1 MRTSFAALALLTSG
15 ALLFAACGRTPGV
28 KVVNDLDF
36 EVAFVRCESKSISGA
51 DPIFVPAGKEKTIR
65 PGPRCI
71 VMGPTTRSGPLGMNH
86 GEGPYMGCLA
96 MPAYSERAGAKVYLS
111 DLDPDVSWDECDG
124 VE

>member
-1 MRTSFAALALLTSG
+1 MGTGLAALALLASG
-15 ALLFAACGRTPGV
+15 ALLVAACGRGPAV

-36 EVAFVRCESKSISGA
+36 EVALVRCESKSISGA

-65 PGPRCI
+65 SGTRCI
-71 VMGPTTRSGPLGMNH
+71 VMGPTTRSGPFGMNH

-96 MPAYSERAGAKVYLS
+96 LPADSERSGVKVYIS
-111 DLDPDVSWDECDG
+111 TLDPNVSWDECDG